1 MGIGNS
7 IFDIDFDGDGYL
19 NASDMETALRYITN
33 NELEQEELEYLTS
46 KIIGRTSTAQD
57 AEWTRKLYSR
67 YINYTAVQFNYFC
80 IKFFSLAEEADLDED
95 KKLSE
100 VEFELMLSKCPDFL
114 GWVVNCLYYV

>member
-1 MGIGNS
+1 
-7 IFDIDFDGDGYL
+7 
-19 NASDMETALRYITN
+19 METALRYITN

-46 KIIGRTSTAQD
+46 KIIGRTSIAQNTGK
-57 AEWTRKLYSR
+57 WTKKLYSR
-67 YINYTAVQFNYFC
+67 YNNYTAVEFNYCGVFLYL
-80 IKFFSLAEEADLDED
+80 FSLVEEADLDED